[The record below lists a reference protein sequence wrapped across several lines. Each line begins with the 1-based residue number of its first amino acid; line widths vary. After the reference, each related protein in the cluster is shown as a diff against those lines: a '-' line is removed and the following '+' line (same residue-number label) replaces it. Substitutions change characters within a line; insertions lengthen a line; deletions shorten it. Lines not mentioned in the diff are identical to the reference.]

1 MPSLKVFTEED
12 RKMRLPWWGV
22 LGIILGGLP
31 VLILFDHFGK
41 FNLARPTLTSA
52 VILVIAIALRWKL
65 NEAEVRE
72 LEALA
77 TKRSQTQAELIRGL
91 ILREIEQSKTRHR
104 ASAEMVEI
112 TACRLLL
119 THLLR
124 PGATGQPMTEQAFDG
139 LLEEVKKHKARVAED
154 RLKDYEA
161 GR

>member
-1 MPSLKVFTEED
+1 MALLDEK
-12 RKMRLPWWGV
+12 
-22 LGIILGGLP
+22 
-31 VLILFDHFGK
+31 
-41 FNLARPTLTSA
+41 NLAGEAARRARFRVHHVGT
-52 VILVIAIALRWKL
+52 KL

-77 TKRSQTQAELIRGL
+77 TKRGQTQAELIRGL

>member
-1 MPSLKVFTEED
+1 MALLNEK
-12 RKMRLPWWGV
+12 
-22 LGIILGGLP
+22 
-31 VLILFDHFGK
+31 
-41 FNLARPTLTSA
+41 NLAGEA
-52 VILVIAIALRWKL
+52 VRRARFRVHHVGTKL

-77 TKRSQTQAELIRGL
+77 TKRSQTHAELIRGL
-91 ILREIEQSKTRHR
+91 ILREIEQSTRHR

>member
-1 MPSLKVFTEED
+1 MALLNEK
-12 RKMRLPWWGV
+12 
-22 LGIILGGLP
+22 
-31 VLILFDHFGK
+31 
-41 FNLARPTLTSA
+41 NLAGEAARRARFRVHHVGT
-52 VILVIAIALRWKL
+52 KL

-77 TKRSQTQAELIRGL
+77 TKRSQTHAELIRGL

>member
-1 MPSLKVFTEED
+1 MALLDEK
-12 RKMRLPWWGV
+12 
-22 LGIILGGLP
+22 
-31 VLILFDHFGK
+31 
-41 FNLARPTLTSA
+41 NLAGEAARRARFRVHHVGT
-52 VILVIAIALRWKL
+52 KL

>member
-1 MPSLKVFTEED
+1 MALLDEK
-12 RKMRLPWWGV
+12 
-22 LGIILGGLP
+22 
-31 VLILFDHFGK
+31 
-41 FNLARPTLTSA
+41 NLAGEAARRARFRVHHVGT
-52 VILVIAIALRWKL
+52 KL

-161 GR
+161 GL